1 MGTKH
6 FTQEQKVTVL
16 INANEENYLKYK
28 DVLRESMDKVFFNE
42 MKVEV
47 VRTDSVDLMESGK
60 SRFIVN
66 KLKKRN

>member
-1 MGTKH
+1 MTEPRDSAFGR
-6 FTQEQKVTVL
+6 
-16 INANEENYLKYK
+16 YLKYK
-28 DVLRESMDKVFFNE
+28 DILHQSMDKVFFNE

-47 VRTDSVDLMESGK
+47 VRTESVDLMESGK